1 MKSKSVVIFGLLM
14 IVMSA
19 AQTGAQVEP
28 PYDPAILP
36 QEYAGPP
43 LPVKEP
49 DSMAN
54 SGAARLSYPI
64 AVPPGRKN
72 MAPKLSLEY
81 NSGGR
86 NGIAGVGWSLSLG
99 AIQRSTRNGL
109 NYAGTAFEHD
119 GEELAARPDWG

>member
-1 MKSKSVVIFGLLM
+1 MKSKSIFIFGLLWAF
-14 IVMSA
+14 VFA

-36 QEYAGPP
+36 QEYVGPP

-49 DSMAN
+49 DSTAN

-86 NGIAGVGWSLSLG
+86 NGIA
-99 AIQRSTRNGL
+99 
-109 NYAGTAFEHD
+109 
-119 GEELAARPDWG
+119 